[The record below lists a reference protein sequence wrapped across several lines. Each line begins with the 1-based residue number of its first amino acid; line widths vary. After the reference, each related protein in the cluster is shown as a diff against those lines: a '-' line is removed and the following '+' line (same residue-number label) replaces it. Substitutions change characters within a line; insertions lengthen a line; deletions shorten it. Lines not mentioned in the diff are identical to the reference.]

1 MTRRVVFTGIGVVAP
16 TGIGVDAHWTATLH
30 PTCRIQPIQRPDLDA
45 SPIRVAGE
53 VTDFVESERVPSKI
67 RVQTDRW
74 THFAL
79 AGADLALA
87 DAALRPAE
95 HPRSW
100 LSVVTSSASGGNEF
114 GQREIQALWS
124 QHPNKVSTYQS
135 IGWFYAASTGQ
146 ISIRHGATGS
156 CGVVVSDSAGGLDAL
171 KQAWRTIRQ
180 GGKAVLVGG
189 TEAALSPYA
198 VACLSSLPTLST
210 APDPATAYRPF
221 HPEASGW
228 VVGEGGAMLVLED
241 AEFARSRGARPYAEL
256 LGHAATHDSY
266 HHTRP
271 APHGE
276 ALATAMESALQRA
289 GRAPEDVD
297 VVFADGAGDLDGDGA
312 EAAALRRVF
321 GARLDQ
327 LPVTVPKT
335 MVGRLMSGGG
345 ALDVAWACLALQT
358 SVIPPTVNADVQA
371 TVARYGI
378 SLVVEP
384 RAVQHLETAMVVARG
399 VGGFNSAAVLG
410 LP

>member
-1 MTRRVVFTGIGVVAP
+1 MSRRVVFTGIGVVAP
-16 TGIGVDAHWTATLH
+16 TGIGVDAHWHATLH
-30 PTCRIQPIQRPDLDA
+30 PTCRIRPIQRPDLDPL
-45 SPIRVAGE
+45 PIQVAGE

-79 AGADLALA
+79 AGAELALA

-95 HPRSW
+95 HPRWW

-124 QHPNKVSTYQS
+124 RHPNKVSAYQS

-146 ISIRHGATGS
+146 ISIRHGATGG
-156 CGVVVSDSAGGLDAL
+156 CGVVVSDGAGGLDAL

-210 APDPATAYRPF
+210 AADPATAYRPF
-221 HPEASGW
+221 HPWADGW
-228 VVGEGGAMLVLED
+228 VVGEGGAMLTLED

-271 APHGE
+271 APEGE
-276 ALATAMESALQRA
+276 ALATAMELALQRA
-289 GRAPEDVD
+289 GRSPEDVD
-297 VVFADGAGDLDGDGA
+297 VVFADGAGDRAGDAA

-321 GARLDQ
+321 GDRLDQ
-327 LPVTVPKT
+327 VPVTVPKT

-358 SVIPPTVNADVQA
+358 SVIPPTVNADVAA
-371 TVARYGI
+371 TSARYGI
-378 SLVVEP
+378 SLVTRP
-384 RAVQHLETAMVVARG
+384 LAVRRLATALVVARG
-399 VGGFNSAAVLG
+399 VGGFNSAVVLG